1 MEYDVCYNA
10 TASQNADL
18 AAHDDEDDVQ
28 PADEPPAEKQY
39 NSVISLQNDM
49 GKMRHRKT
57 RAILMCHKFSQQNEP
72 EKFYHAEL
80 MLFTAW
86 RDEERDLLGNFKT
99 YSSSHESHNEEI
111 TTVKGRFYR
120 QPEAL
125 TEAIDEFFKEGPP
138 HSVWDELASHQRQ
151 ENAECAE
158 EGPEVERLVDCADDS
173 VLQTTFLDQTSAAA
187 PASTT
192 TSERFPLMTDDEYYN
207 LTRSLNRR
215 QQEVF

>member
-1 MEYDVCYNA
+1 MCLADFAVEYDVCYNA
-10 TASQNADL
+10 TSSQNADF
-18 AAHDDEDDVQ
+18 AAHDNDEDDVQ

-39 NSVISLQNDM
+39 DSIISLQNDM

-57 RAILMCHKFSQQNEP
+57 RAILISRKFSQQNKL

-99 YSSSHESHNEEI
+99 YNAFHESHKEEL

-120 QPEAL
+120 QREAL
-125 TEAIDEFFKEGPP
+125 TEAIDEFFEDGPP

-151 ENAECAE
+151 KKC
-158 EGPEVERLVDCADDS
+158 
-173 VLQTTFLDQTSAAA
+173 
-187 PASTT
+187 
-192 TSERFPLMTDDEYYN
+192 
-207 LTRSLNRR
+207 
-215 QQEVF
+215 